1 MLYPYLPQLQQDSSQ
16 QESSQQPPPYGG
28 SYLALEERLAN
39 LQKPQQKSS
48 QPPPPSWSYVGVPY
62 INHVQPYQGNSRQIS
77 GLEPLAMLQRYRQ
90 GDSALEQSAQLQQ
103 IMGESAP
110 SAAPLVG
117 K

>member
-28 SYLALEERLAN
+28 SYLALEERLA
-39 LQKPQQKSS
+39 KSS

-62 INHVQPYQGNSRQIS
+62 INPVQPYQGNSRQIS

>member
-1 MLYPYLPQLQQDSSQ
+1 MLYPYLPQL
-16 QESSQQPPPYGG
+16 
-28 SYLALEERLAN
+28 
-39 LQKPQQKSS
+39 QQKSS

-62 INHVQPYQGNSRQIS
+62 INPVQPYQGNSRQIS